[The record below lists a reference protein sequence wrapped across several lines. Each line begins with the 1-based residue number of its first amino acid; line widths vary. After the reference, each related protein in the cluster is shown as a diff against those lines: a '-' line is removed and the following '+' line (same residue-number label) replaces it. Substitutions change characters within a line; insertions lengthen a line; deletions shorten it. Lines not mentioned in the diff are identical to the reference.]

1 MLSLISRLI
10 RTERLRAV
18 LTSTAASIVLALSFG
33 AQAQTEHE
41 TRLADATGVL
51 QAFTQ
56 DEETSIPTDLL
67 ARAHGI
73 AVIPNVIRGGFLIG
87 GRRGR
92 GVLVVK
98 GANGNWSNPAM
109 ITLTGG
115 SIGWQFGAES
125 ADLILIFAN
134 LRSVRNIEDGKFT
147 LGGEASAVAGPM
159 GRHNT
164 SALTGRAE
172 VYAYVRS
179 RGLYAGAVFEG
190 ARLDVDEQGNERFY
204 SSDPIAEPLREQNTA
219 TPASARRFLL
229 ALERAALVPGPATV
243 QPAAEPEEAQVFPL
257 ER

>member
-1 MLSLISRLI
+1 MLSLISKLI
-10 RTERLRAV
+10 STLRCRQAIA
-18 LTSTAASIVLALSFG
+18 SAAASIVFASSFG

-41 TRLADATGVL
+41 TRLADATLVL
-51 QAFTQ
+51 QGFTQ
-56 DEETSIPTDLL
+56 DDETAIPTDLL

-73 AVIPNVIRGGFLIG
+73 AVIPKVIRGGFLIG

-98 GANGNWSNPAM
+98 SPNGEWSNPAM

-125 ADLILIFAN
+125 ADLVLVFAN
-134 LRSVRNIEDGKFT
+134 QRSVRNIEDGKFT

-159 GRHNT
+159 GRHNA

-172 VYAYVRS
+172 VYAYVQS

-190 ARLDVDEQGNERFY
+190 ARLDVDEQGSERFY
-204 SSDPIAEPLREQNTA
+204 AADPVAEALREQNDG

-229 ALERAALVPGPATV
+229 ALERAALVPGPASV
-243 QPAAEPEEAQVFPL
+243 QPEAEPEEAQVFPL